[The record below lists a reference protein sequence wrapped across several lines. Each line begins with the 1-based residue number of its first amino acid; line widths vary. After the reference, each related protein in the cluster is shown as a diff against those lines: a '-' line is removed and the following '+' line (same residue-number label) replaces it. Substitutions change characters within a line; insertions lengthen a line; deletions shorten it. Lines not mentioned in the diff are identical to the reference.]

1 MNYFDELQIAE
12 KAGQMLTTALRNKA
26 SSFADHYKGKKET
39 EYHLKQS
46 FAKAYVKQYGKKKN
60 GNKQIFLR
68 RLVIRMARHGF
79 VQHYGVNN
87 LRAGGFRKSKLGNL
101 YHYDA
106 HDMEMRAQPFIG
118 DAIKQSGVIE
128 FVSQN
133 VAELRA
139 KNFAEELIF
148 PLSHFAK

>member
-1 MNYFDELQIAE
+1 MNQ
-12 KAGQMLTTALRNKA
+12 
-26 SSFADHYKGKKET
+26 
-39 EYHLKQS
+39 
-46 FAKAYVKQYGKKKN
+46 VYGN
-60 GNKQIFLR
+60 QQIFLR

-79 VQHYGVNN
+79 VQHYGVNS
-87 LRAGGFRKSKLGNL
+87 LRAGGFRKSKLGNS

-118 DAIKQSGVIE
+118 DAIKQSDVVE